1 MLDEF
6 SATDTLSLGMQNV
19 RKSLPFLPKG
29 SDVLS
34 NVNEGH
40 DYERVR

>member
-1 MLDEF
+1 MI
-6 SATDTLSLGMQNV
+6 SQPQIPCPLGMQNV
-19 RKSLPFLPKG
+19 HKSLPFLPKG
-29 SDVLS
+29 SDGLS

>member
-6 SATDTLSLGMQNV
+6 TATDTLSLGMRNV

-29 SDVLS
+29 SDGPS

-40 DYERVR
+40 DYERIR